1 MSLWKL
7 NSLRH
12 IGFYNTQLKVDHI
25 DTDYCLRAALNK
37 FELMLNPTVTF
48 VHSIGKRRKYRLLG
62 MTLQSGGHS
71 PQRRELIARNSILLG
86 RHYLIRYPSF
96 AVLSLIRI
104 SYEILGIMLVE
115 NNRSRKLFAV
125 IKGAVTGL
133 VTRYA

>member
-1 MSLWKL
+1 
-7 NSLRH
+7 
-12 IGFYNTQLKVDHI
+12 
-25 DTDYCLRAALNK
+25 
-37 FELMLNPTVTF
+37 MLNPTVTF